1 MRRARLGQ
9 KDANSWTTQTAMAT
23 RRSGLAGRGSFA
35 PERVPQMTDAAG
47 EDNSR
52 ATPIKVELNAAEVLA
67 LYSFLAL
74 GEHFAATL
82 SGEPSPF
89 SPDEIRSHIANIT
102 QNASRTLM
110 DKIALAVAAGCG
122 CNRTG

>member
-52 ATPIKVELNAAEVLA
+52 ATPIKVELDAAEVLA

-89 SPDEIRSHIANIT
+89 WADEIRSHIANIT

-110 DKIALAVAAGCG
+110 DKIALAVAEARGLNQEG
-122 CNRTG
+122 

>member
-1 MRRARLGQ
+1 
-9 KDANSWTTQTAMAT
+9 
-23 RRSGLAGRGSFA
+23 
-35 PERVPQMTDAAG
+35 MTDARG

-52 ATPIKVELNAAEVLA
+52 ATAIKIELDPTEVLA

-89 SPDEIRSHIANIT
+89 SPDETRRHIANIT
-102 QNASRTLM
+102 QDSSRSLM
-110 DKIALAVAAGCG
+110 DKIALAVAAARGAIRG
-122 CNRTG
+122 LKNLPTK